1 MKDDKEIHAEDAS
14 AELGNEA
21 GAKAMDAA
29 LRSSFV
35 ILKGVI
41 GVLVVYLLFSN
52 AFVVEENS
60 EGAILLRFGEVTTTE
75 MDTVWNPGFR
85 YALPY
90 PIEEKV
96 EIKRAQPVKTR
107 KGWYAPGG
115 RMEVGPD
122 EEAPKPDAIQD
133 GYVLTAD
140 EKVVHV
146 KAEMQYR
153 IQDPIRY
160 AFEFHNA
167 PDVLKMILDNA
178 ITSAAA
184 QKTLAE
190 IRQPAINNEKT
201 FPELVEVR
209 ARELVEQYG
218 LGVDVTGVTLA
229 PLGDIELPHF
239 VQKSDASLSSAKA
252 KAQAT
257 IQDAENEAKA
267 IRASIAS
274 ESGELS
280 SIRSKAEGDA
290 SRLQQSVTDLAER
303 LQTIRT
309 NYPERQERIQY
320 MEELYLR
327 TIMKIAQNKDVKIY
341 LVSKGDGGSKR
352 KLRLLINQP
361 PPEPEEEKK

>member
-1 MKDDKEIHAEDAS
+1 M
-14 AELGNEA
+14 
-21 GAKAMDAA
+21 
-29 LRSSFV
+29 
-35 ILKGVI
+35 
-41 GVLVVYLLFSN
+41 VYLLFSN
-52 AFVVEENS
+52 AFVVDENA
-60 EGAILLRFGEVTTTE
+60 EGAIVLRFGEVTTTE
-75 MDTVWNPGFR
+75 MDKVWKPGFR

-96 EIKRAQPVKTR
+96 EIERAQPVKTR
-107 KGWYAPGG
+107 KAWYAPGG

-140 EKVVHV
+140 EKIIHV

-153 IQDPIRY
+153 IQNPIRY

-167 PDVLKMILDNA
+167 SDVLKMILDNA

-184 QKTLAE
+184 QKTLAK
-190 IRQPAINNEKT
+190 IRKPAINNEIT
-201 FPELVEVR
+201 FSELVEVR
-209 ARELVEQYG
+209 ARELVRQYN
-218 LGVDVTGVTLA
+218 LGVDVTGVTLT
-229 PLGDIELPHF
+229 PQEDIELPHF
-239 VQKSDASLSSAKA
+239 VKKSDATLLSAKA

-257 IQDAENEAKA
+257 IQNAENMAKV

-280 SIRSKAEGDA
+280 SIRNTAEGDA
-290 SRLQQSVTDLAER
+290 ARLQQSVADLAKR
-303 LQTIRT
+303 LQAIRT
-309 NYPERQERIQY
+309 NYPVRRERIQY

-327 TIMKIAQNKDVKIY
+327 TVMRIAQNEDVKIY
-341 LVSKGDGGSKR
+341 LVSRGDDGSKR

-361 PPEPEEEKK
+361 PPEPEQDKE